1 MYLIENNIRTNLRI
15 KNCLA
20 LAIDSIKFFH
30 CFKIFFYR
38 KNTEIS
44 RSSRLIFLKLTKLKF
59 SSLGKLE
66 KIYSGLNENRD
77 GKKARSCSR
86 KRGIRAR

>member
-30 CFKIFFYR
+30 CLKFSFYSSR

-44 RSSRLIFLKLTKLKF
+44 KFLVSRLIFLKLTKLKF

-66 KIYSGLNENRD
+66 KIYSGLN
-77 GKKARSCSR
+77 
-86 KRGIRAR
+86 

>member
-15 KNCLA
+15 KNCLTF
-20 LAIDSIKFFH
+20 AIDSIKFFH
-30 CFKIFFYR
+30 CLKFSFYSSR

-44 RSSRLIFLKLTKLKF
+44 RSFNFSQIDEAKILFPGKIRENLFGAKLK
-59 SSLGKLE
+59 
-66 KIYSGLNENRD
+66 SGW
-77 GKKARSCSR
+77 KKARSCSR